1 MVSTLTSLTALV
13 VSSGSLNTTDFPPS
27 SNLTFLSKSGVGDSA
42 SGYSLGS
49 RFFIARGGFIINGG
63 KEVVVV
69 VVVVT
74 TVVCVAGA
82 KENWPNE
89 PLGDPCV

>member
-1 MVSTLTSLTALV
+1 MIAFSVF
-13 VSSGSLNTTDFPPS
+13 SGSANTTDFPPS
-27 SNLTFLSKSGVGDSA
+27 SKLTFLNRSGVGDA
-42 SGYSLGS
+42 ANGYNLGS
-49 RFFIARGGFIINGG
+49 RSFAALGGFIINGG
-63 KEVVVV
+63 KAVVVV